1 MEKSWR
7 SHTHQTMPGRC
18 STSVC
23 VCVCVFLLHCVLVS
37 FHTRLNGTTHNVYTG
52 VTLAWWAGSTG
63 GDMNTH
69 SFYEGTEVT
78 FSRHSDDIIESYIES
93 GEPL

>member
-1 MEKSWR
+1 M
-7 SHTHQTMPGRC
+7 
-18 STSVC
+18 
-23 VCVCVFLLHCVLVS
+23 S

-52 VTLAWWAGSTG
+52 VTLAWWAGSMG